1 MNIKE
6 RIQFDFIAA
15 MKNKDTIA
23 KSALSGVKAKIT
35 ESEKSNGN
43 RELSDDEV
51 IKVINKAIK
60 QREESAKIYSE
71 AKRLDLESKE
81 LLELNVLMGYMPAQM
96 DKSEIETEIRD
107 ILAKL
112 SSVVTNKNALIGKT
126 MGEFNKNYQG
136 RADLKVVL
144 SIINS
149 LIEEEKNHGTV

>member
-6 RIQFDFIAA
+6 KIQSDFITA

-23 KSALSGVKAKIT
+23 KSALSSVKAKIT

-71 AKRLDLESKE
+71 ANRPELASKE
-81 LLELNVLMGYMPAQM
+81 LLELNILMDYMPTQM
-96 DKSEIETEIRD
+96 DETEIETVVRNI
-107 ILAKL
+107 IVNL
-112 SSVVTNKNALIGKT
+112 SSVVTNRNALIGKT

-136 RADLKVVL
+136 RADLKVVS
-144 SIINS
+144 SIINKV
-149 LIEEEKNHGTV
+149 IGE